1 MPALSFAE
9 YADHDALGLAGLV
22 ARGEVSP
29 VELAETAYQIIERL
43 DPRLNAFVTLE
54 RDALERELAAGLPHG
69 PFRGV
74 PMAMKNCVGYVKGV
88 ERSFGSRLAS
98 GFIADHDS
106 EVIRRYR
113 DAGFMFV
120 GTTNTPELSS
130 STTTEPVLY
139 GPTHNPWK
147 LGHTVGGSSGGSA
160 CVVAAGMVPV
170 AYANDGAGSIRI
182 PSSCCGVFGLKPS
195 RGRVP
200 NGPQETEF
208 WHGWMMHHSITRSVR
223 DSAAILD
230 CSDGIDEGAPY
241 VAPAK
246 QRPFMQEL
254 GAPVKGLRVAW
265 SDRAAAGTE
274 VSAECKA
281 AVRHT
286 LKLLESMGCTIEEAA
301 PEYDGAEFFAGI
313 TRMMSIM
320 FAREL
325 RGVSEYLGRPA
336 EETTVEKANL
346 LLAARGAKVP
356 ATELQGLLR
365 SYGWL
370 TREVGRFMSKYD
382 VFVTPTLGMPPPAH
396 GWLSSNVDDPDEFMR
411 RTWEF
416 AAFTPLA
423 NASGVPAMTVP
434 LHWTAEGLPVGTM
447 FMARYGDEA
456 TLFRLAAQLEEAQ
469 PWSKRR
475 PAVSAWNAGR

>member
-208 WHGWMMHHSITRSVR
+208 WHGWMMAGDKIQSLAEN
-223 DSAAILD
+223 AAD
-230 CSDGIDEGAPY
+230 AAGVGQGDQRG
-241 VAPAK
+241 PA
-246 QRPFMQEL
+246 
-254 GAPVKGLRVAW
+254 
-265 SDRAAAGTE
+265 RAAVGRGARHAGQ
-274 VSAECKA
+274 
-281 AVRHT
+281 
-286 LKLLESMGCTIEEAA
+286 
-301 PEYDGAEFFAGI
+301 FAGRRRRVVEVLEHARRQHQV
-313 TRMMSIM
+313 RM
-320 FAREL
+320 AV
-325 RGVSEYLGRPA
+325 GQWQGGDVGD
-336 EETTVEKANL
+336 
-346 LLAARGAKVP
+346 LAG
-356 ATELQGLLR
+356 
-365 SYGWL
+365 
-370 TREVGRFMSKYD
+370 
-382 VFVTPTLGMPPPAH
+382 
-396 GWLSSNVDDPDEFMR
+396 
-411 RTWEF
+411 
-416 AAFTPLA
+416 
-423 NASGVPAMTVP
+423 
-434 LHWTAEGLPVGTM
+434 
-447 FMARYGDEA
+447 
-456 TLFRLAAQLEEAQ
+456 
-469 PWSKRR
+469 
-475 PAVSAWNAGR
+475 